1 MEQCSMMRV
10 IVVDD
15 EPLARNGLITR
26 LAANS
31 DLSVI
36 GEYDNGDAALA
47 GILKQQPDLVMIDI
61 DMPGLSGLDVLAG
74 LDPAHRPMAILV
86 TAYAN
91 FALRAFELNVI
102 DYLLKPIHDDRL
114 FESIERARAAYPYR
128 KTGDRDSA
136 TPYLKSITVRIG
148 NRLVWV
154 NTKDI
159 SWIGADGD
167 YVSLSSSNKSYLLR
181 EPIHKLIDKLD
192 PDQFI
197 RVHRSTIV
205 RIDQVAELRNLNNRD
220 ALIRLHDGTPLR
232 VSRTYIDA
240 LVDGLQRL
248 RQIDVR
254 IRQA

>member
-1 MEQCSMMRV
+1 MMRV
-10 IVVDD
+10 VVVDD

-26 LAANS
+26 LAAS
-31 DLSVI
+31 TDLHVMA
-36 GEYDNGDAALA
+36 EYDNGDAALA
-47 GILKQQPDLVMIDI
+47 GIKDGQPDLVFIDI
-61 DMPGLSGLDVLAG
+61 DMPGLSGIDVLAG

-86 TAYAN
+86 TAHAS

-114 FESIERARAAYPYR
+114 FEAIERARAAHPYR
-128 KTGDRDSA
+128 KAGDRDSSA
-136 TPYLKSITVRIG
+136 PYLKTITVRIG

-154 NTKDI
+154 DTKDI

-167 YVSLSSSNKSYLLR
+167 YVSLSGNNKSYLLR
-181 EPIHKLIDKLD
+181 EPIHRLIDRLD

-232 VSRTYIDA
+232 VSRSYIDA
-240 LVDGLQRL
+240 LLDALQRL
-248 RQIDVR
+248 RHIDAR
-254 IRQA
+254 TRQA